1 MPDTKRLNRT
11 DDEVVTADRM
21 PDGTDTPDNPDNWQ
35 WETVQE
41 ESATRVIFD
50 TIGDEFIGQYKGSE
64 HITPANA
71 GQLDADGETIEEF
84 DLFRY
89 IGRNNEPYAIN
100 ASYSLVTAMEKV
112 KVDEWVRITYTK
124 DLPTKR
130 GLNPMKDF
138 RVDVRRK

>member
-1 MPDTKRLNRT
+1 MAFKRPNQT
-11 DDEVVTADRM
+11 DDVVT
-21 PDGTDTPDNPDNWQ
+21 TPDSPEDWN

-50 TIGDEFIGQYKGSE
+50 TIGDEFIGQFKGSE
-64 HITPANA
+64 HVTPDKSEDVA
-71 GQLDADGETIEEF
+71 EEF
-84 DLFRY
+84 DLFIFLGTDGERY
-89 IGRNNEPYAIN
+89 AVNH
-100 ASYSLVTAMEKV
+100 SYSLVKAMEKV
-112 KVDEWVRITYTK
+112 SFDDWTRIKYTK